1 MIKRLRAKFIAI
13 IMVIVTLMLLV
24 VFGFVLHNVRLTM
37 ERESV
42 EVLRQYSREQ
52 RPGQLPG
59 EESGSLL
66 PVFSL
71 HRLPG
76 GSLEATGSTEIN
88 LADEQLLRAIYAAAM
103 KDGKKTG
110 ILLQWDLR
118 YYREDSHGAAKY
130 VFLDISVQRQ
140 MLYSLTINCLLL
152 FAAAVSI
159 FFVITLLLSKW
170 VVSPVEDAWNRQRQ
184 FVADASHELK
194 TPLTVILTNAELLQS
209 EDYDDAA
216 KKRFSGNILSMS
228 RQMRGLVEG
237 LLDLARIDARKTREQ
252 MEEVNLSDLT
262 EACVLGFE
270 PVYFEAGRE
279 LCSTVEPGIRI
290 AGSESHLRQVID
302 ILLDNGCKY
311 GTPGK
316 AVVLTLKSRGR
327 GKCLLQVTSQG
338 PCLTKQQCK
347 DIFKRFYRVDAARTM
362 NRSYGLGL
370 PIAQNIVQAHRG
382 KIWAVGAE
390 QGNSFCVLFPT
401 I

>member
-42 EVLRQYSREQ
+42 EVLRQYSQEQ
-52 RPGQLPG
+52 RPGQRPN
-59 EESGSLL
+59 EKPGSLL

-71 HRLPG
+71 RRLPG

-118 YYREDSHGAAKY
+118 YYRDDGSGEAEY

-140 MLYSLTINCLLL
+140 MLYSLAINCLLL
-152 FAAAVSI
+152 FVAAVGI

-216 KKRFSGNILSMS
+216 KKRFSVNILSMS

-252 MEEVNLSDLT
+252 MEQVNLSELA

-390 QGNSFCVLFPT
+390 QGNSLCVLFPT